1 MNKFKNYTPHEV
13 CMNDGTK
20 FPSMGIARVGN
31 TFTEFD
37 ANGICSVKYGEIQGL
52 PEPEDGVFLIV
63 SAMVLSASNRVDLV
77 APATGH
83 PEAKRNE
90 RGQIV
95 SVPGFVK

>member
-1 MNKFKNYTPHEV
+1 
-13 CMNDGTK
+13 MNDGTK
-20 FPSMGIARVGN
+20 FPSLGIARVGN
-31 TFTEFD
+31 TFSEFD
-37 ANGICSVKYGEIQGL
+37 ADGICSVKYGKVEGL
-52 PEPEDGVFLIV
+52 PLQEDGVMLIV

-83 PEAKRNE
+83 PDAVRNE